1 MTIQLGPKQPSN
13 FYTGRGVSNRAIR
26 EQNQPFEIVAEDVEE
41 GQNSEDGKQNEAKIV
56 EENKNKDS
64 FLDSENMK
72 QIDVPLSQER
82 MTSNAGSMSQATV

>member
-1 MTIQLGPKQPSN
+1 MYL
-13 FYTGRGVSNRAIR
+13 RAIR
-26 EQNQPFEIVAEDVEE
+26 EQNQPFEVVAEDVEE